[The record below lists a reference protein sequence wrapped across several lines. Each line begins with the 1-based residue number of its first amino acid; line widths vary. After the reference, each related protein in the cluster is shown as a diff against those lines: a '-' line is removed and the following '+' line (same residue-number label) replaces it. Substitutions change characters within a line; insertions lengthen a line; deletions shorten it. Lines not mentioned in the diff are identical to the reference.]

1 MRRWALPLAS
11 LACALLL
18 GLLAWGMQQERQA
31 LPSARLGQ
39 LWPARALAQLGAPGL
54 VQIQQWQGQ
63 ARIVNLWASWCGT
76 CQEEHPLLMQLAA
89 TLRAQG
95 RAAQLIG
102 LNYKDDAAQ
111 ASAWLARWGN
121 PYATTV
127 VDADGRLAIN
137 LGVYGAPETF
147 VLDAQGRIVFRHVG
161 ALTPEVLAREL
172 LPRLNAAPTEV
183 PPGTASSQRAP
194 APTFSPSVN
203 DAAGFS
209 PSTDVTATASANTSA
224 PAWTQAQADR
234 LYALS
239 AELRCLVCQNESL
252 ADSRTALALDL
263 KREMATQIA
272 AGASD
277 AQIRDFLVQRYGDF
291 IRYRPPFAAHT
302 WLLWL
307 APLGLLLA
315 GVAWLLRTARRPA
328 PAPENLE
335 KP

>member
-1 MRRWALPLAS
+1 MRRWALPLAG

-39 LWPARALAQLGAPGL
+39 LWPARALAQLGTPGL
-54 VQIQQWQGQ
+54 VQTQQWQGQ

-127 VDADGRLAIN
+127 VDADGRLAID

-172 LPRLNAAPTEV
+172 LPRLNAAPT
-183 PPGTASSQRAP
+183 
-194 APTFSPSVN
+194 FSPSVN

-209 PSTDVTATASANTSA
+209 PSAGATTTASANTSA

-263 KREMATQIA
+263 KREMAAQIA

-277 AQIRDFLVQRYGDF
+277 AQIRDFLAQRYGDF
-291 IRYRPPFAAHT
+291 IRYRPPFATHT

-307 APLGLLLA
+307 TPLGLLLA